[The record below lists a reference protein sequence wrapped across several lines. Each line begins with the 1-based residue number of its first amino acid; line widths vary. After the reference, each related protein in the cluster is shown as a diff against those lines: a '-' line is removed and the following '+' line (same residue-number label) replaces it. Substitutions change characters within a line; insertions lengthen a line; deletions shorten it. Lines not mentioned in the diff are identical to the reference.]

1 MKIRNASTQD
11 LPAILTIVNHAIKTS
26 TAVYDYHER
35 SIAQITAW
43 YTKKLEDHLPIL
55 VAEENNTTI
64 AYGSYGIFRPWD
76 GFMHTVEHSIY
87 VAELHQKKGIGKLL
101 LQALIEKAK
110 QQNFHCMVAG
120 IDAENT
126 KSILLHEKFGF
137 EKTGHLKEVGRKF
150 DRWLDL
156 VFMQKIL

>member
-1 MKIRNASTQD
+1 MQIRNATSQD
-11 LPAILTIVNHAIKTS
+11 LPEILTIINHAIKTS

-35 SIAQITAW
+35 SVAQITAW
-43 YTKKLEDHLPIL
+43 FQQKQADNLPVL
-55 VAEENNTTI
+55 VAEENNMVI

-76 GFMHTVEHSIY
+76 GFMHTVEHTLY
-87 VAELHQKKGIGKLL
+87 VAKHHQKKGIGKLL
-101 LQALIEKAK
+101 LQALIENAR

-120 IDAENT
+120 IDAHNT

-137 EKTGHLKEVGRKF
+137 KKTGHLKEVGRKF
-150 DRWLDL
+150 DQWLDL